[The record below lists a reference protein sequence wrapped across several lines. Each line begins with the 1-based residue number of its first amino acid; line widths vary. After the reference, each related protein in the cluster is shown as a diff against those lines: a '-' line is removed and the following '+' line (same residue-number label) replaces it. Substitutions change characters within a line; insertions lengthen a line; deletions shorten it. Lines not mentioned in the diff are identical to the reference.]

1 MMVSETMVDKSPD
14 SLDDKSELP
23 AIKELL
29 KINIS
34 KNNHRNRCSLD
45 TSGTI

>member
-1 MMVSETMVDKSPD
+1 MLMMVSDTMVDKSPD

-29 KINIS
+29 KININN
-34 KNNHRNRCSLD
+34 NNHRNGWSLD
-45 TSGTI
+45 TD

>member
-1 MMVSETMVDKSPD
+1 MMVPETMVDKSPD

-34 KNNHRNRCSLD
+34 KKNHLNGWSLD
-45 TSGTI
+45 TD